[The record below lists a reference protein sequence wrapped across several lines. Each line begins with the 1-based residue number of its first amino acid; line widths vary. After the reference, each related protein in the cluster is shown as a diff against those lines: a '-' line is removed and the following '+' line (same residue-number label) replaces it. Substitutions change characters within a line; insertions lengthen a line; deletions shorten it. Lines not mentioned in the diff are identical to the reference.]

1 MKAQR
6 FGGAIFDDN
15 GARKLDENISQLV
28 NKITKTLKASEEKV
42 KQMASPE
49 ALAAVEEPD

>member
-1 MKAQR
+1 M
-6 FGGAIFDDN
+6 FDDT

-28 NKITKTLKASEEKV
+28 NKITKTLKTSEEKV

-49 ALAAVEEPD
+49 SLAVEEPDLQNESTADT